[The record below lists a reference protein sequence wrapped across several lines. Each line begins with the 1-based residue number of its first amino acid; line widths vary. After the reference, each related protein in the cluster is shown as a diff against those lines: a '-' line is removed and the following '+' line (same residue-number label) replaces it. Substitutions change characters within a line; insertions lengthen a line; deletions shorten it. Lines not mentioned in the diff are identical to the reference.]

1 MKEHPDYIF
10 IPVGGGGL
18 ISGFLTVFKKL
29 SPKTKIVG
37 VEPSG
42 ATSFITSLKN
52 NRNTQLKTIDK
63 FAEGVAIQKM
73 GDICF
78 NYCKDLKSKN
88 S

>member
-1 MKEHPDYIF
+1 M
-10 IPVGGGGL
+10 
-18 ISGFLTVFKKL
+18 TVFKKL

-78 NYCKDLKSKN
+78 NYCKDLIDKTISVEGRICKEILDLYN
-88 S
+88 KEAL